1 MGRHLENKAAN
12 GLMTLVACTGVLVL
26 NSNNNHQEN
35 NNKNNIQHLLS
46 AESMP
51 GKVLSDLLIQ
61 FLIPQIMMH
70 YLKLSKDSDCSLAMA
85 RGLLGVNRPM
95 RRKGKGQKWIIR
107 VCPLLFPQ
115 ASEKNLPPL
124 IFPVPN
130 ISLPSFSFIRELL
143 D

>member
-1 MGRHLENKAAN
+1 M
-12 GLMTLVACTGVLVL
+12 V
-26 NSNNNHQEN
+26 
-35 NNKNNIQHLLS
+35 
-46 AESMP
+46 
-51 GKVLSDLLIQ
+51 
-61 FLIPQIMMH
+61 H

-85 RGLLGVNRPM
+85 HGLLGVNRPM

-130 ISLPSFSFIRELL
+130 ISTIFFFLTLSHHFNFSLL
-143 D
+143 FNFVEVTC

>member
-1 MGRHLENKAAN
+1 
-12 GLMTLVACTGVLVL
+12 MTLVACTGVLVL

-46 AESMP
+46 AESML

-70 YLKLSKDSDCSLAMA
+70 YLELSKDSDCSLAMA

>member
-1 MGRHLENKAAN
+1 
-12 GLMTLVACTGVLVL
+12 
-26 NSNNNHQEN
+26 
-35 NNKNNIQHLLS
+35 
-46 AESMP
+46 MP

-107 VCPLLFPQ
+107 VCRLLFPQ

-130 ISLPSFSFIRELL
+130 ISLPSFSFINRSEG
-143 D
+143 